1 MATQQANYQKFFAN
15 NAIKLFES
23 DTGATAAVDIA
34 WVDMRDFERFVAAY
48 FRSVDT
54 TAGVAVF
61 KILANSE
68 ADGSGTDVILVSHD
82 LDDDTDAVGDQVFLE
97 CSAEQLADA
106 STTASGL
113 LRYVSVS
120 ITPGDNGEEAIILYI
135 RTNARYPKTSLTAD
149 IVA

>member
-1 MATQQANYQKFFAN
+1 MTGYPRYS
-15 NAIKLFES
+15 LFNQFPGKRFS
-23 DTGATAAVDIA
+23 
-34 WVDMRDFERFVAAY
+34 RFVLWCEQVRAC
-48 FRSVDT
+48 RD
-54 TAGVAVF
+54 
-61 KILANSE
+61 
-68 ADGSGTDVILVSHD
+68 SH
-82 LDDDTDAVGDQVFLE
+82 TDAVGDQVFLE